1 MARFELSSIQW
12 AHAEMEMGT
21 IELGA
26 PSDMARIVFDC
37 LAWLEHGY
45 PFFTSLEW

>member
-1 MARFELSSIQW
+1 
-12 AHAEMEMGT
+12 MEMGT

-26 PSDMARIVFDC
+26 PCDVVRTVFDC

-45 PFFTSLEW
+45 SFFTFLEC